1 MQYPSPSLSCPD
13 SLCVTWPRRQS
24 LRSPRCFAIL
34 HQFRSRCHKLGRSIT
49 NWIASSQ
56 DRHTFCCHKLH
67 HFVTTKAPSLKMT
80 KLHHI
85 VTKLRHKAP
94 SHTSSPHSVANAVT
108 NTSLTASLQ
117 YFIYVIVRRHF
128 QCQQLRHFVHFL
140 RQTSNEL
147 KNANAAVRRRHQ
159 RTPSRK

>member
-94 SHTSSPHSVANAVT
+94 SHTSSPHSVANVVT
-108 NTSLTASLQ
+108 NSSLTVSLQ
-117 YFIYVIVRRHF
+117 YFIYVIVRHF
-128 QCQQLRHFVHFL
+128 QCQQLRSL
-140 RQTSNEL
+140 PSSNVERTQ
-147 KNANAAVRRRHQ
+147 KRKRRRP
-159 RTPSRK
+159 PSSPTNTVTEVSE